1 MRNDAL
7 DRFGT
12 KVEKRYSRKKIF
24 FMMRKAGLN
33 RIKFSKKE
41 PFWCAVGYKK

>member
-12 KVEKRYSRKKIF
+12 KVEKRYSKIKIT
-24 FMMRKAGLN
+24 FMMKKAGLH
-33 RIKFSKKE
+33 RIKFSKKK